1 MKPVKAFD
9 RVFHLVEKLRIVE
22 IRDSHGIAGF
32 SFYKETGYMYLSA
45 PWRAWW
51 ISHPRTLKSISMSY
65 KFKFSHI
72 LRLLL
77 SGEKKCR
84 ILQLDFCICLLKY
97 GTNEKN

>member
-9 RVFHLVEKLRIVE
+9 RVFRFFAEKLRIAE

-32 SFYKETGYMYLSA
+32 SFYKETGYMYLSTH
-45 PWRAWW
+45 WRAWW

-65 KFKFSHI
+65 KFTLSHI

-77 SGEKKCR
+77 SGEKK
-84 ILQLDFCICLLKY
+84 DA
-97 GTNEKN
+97 E